1 MNKKSKKKDKKD
13 KVEIKMGKVL
23 DISHAKSLYE
33 LLTQYAGDLGSVSS
47 VKLNFED
54 TSLITTP
61 CMQIIYS
68 FLDLATDNEV
78 SVDIVKV
85 GKKLEDD
92 IKLLGFGDNFLN
104 EYS

>member
-1 MNKKSKKKDKKD
+1 MNKKSKKKDKI
-13 KVEIKMGKVL
+13 EIKMGKML

-33 LLTQYAGDLGSVSS
+33 LLSQYAGDLGNASS
-47 VKLNFED
+47 ITLNFED

-61 CMQIIYS
+61 CMQMIYS

-78 SVDIVKV
+78 PVDIIKV
-85 GKKLEDD
+85 GQKLEDD

-104 EYS
+104 EYL

>member
-1 MNKKSKKKDKKD
+1 MCIRDRYVGN
-13 KVEIKMGKVL
+13 
-23 DISHAKSLYE
+23 
-33 LLTQYAGDLGSVSS
+33 LGSVSS
-47 VKLNFED
+47 ITLNFED

-68 FLDLATDNEV
+68 FLELATDNEV
-78 SVDIVKV
+78 SVDIIRV
-85 GKKLEDD
+85 GTKLEDD